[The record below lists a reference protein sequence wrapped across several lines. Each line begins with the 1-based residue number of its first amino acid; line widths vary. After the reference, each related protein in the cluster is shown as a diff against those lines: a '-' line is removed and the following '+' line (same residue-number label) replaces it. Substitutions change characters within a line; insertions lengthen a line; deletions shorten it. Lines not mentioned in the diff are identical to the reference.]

1 LRNRCGKPPAS
12 FHLEKVGGLYK
23 THGLIA
29 IGFLVSALALAVRLP
44 DTLTRMHAAT
54 KAGTLGAGLLI
65 IGGAVFFQ
73 EPGVTLRA
81 VTIIALV
88 VLTSPVAAHL
98 VGRAS
103 YLSGSTLSDRTWI
116 DELKTY
122 KNQKRSG
129 EQPFR
134 PDNRNHPF

>member
-1 LRNRCGKPPAS
+1 MSEIIAG
-12 FHLEKVGGLYK
+12 
-23 THGLIA
+23 TLIL
-29 IGFLVSALALAVRLP
+29 IGSGFCFVAALGVIRLP

-65 IGGAVFFQ
+65 VGGAVFFQ

-88 VLTSPVAAHL
+88 ILTAPVAAHL

-122 KNQKRSG
+122 KNRKRSG
-129 EQPFR
+129 DKRFR
-134 PDNRNHPF
+134 PDNRNDF